1 MLTSAAGQP
10 MPKFKQFCPLK
21 CTSSGALE
29 SFDTAAGL
37 PMPGMGGP
45 PVVLGLN
52 GPVPPGMMMPQYG
65 APPPYPPCGGPPPRF
80 LGGPPQLPAVRAG
93 RMHRANDDL
102 NKVHASPGCLSCVV
116 DKGLALL

>member
-1 MLTSAAGQP
+1 MSTSAAGQL
-10 MPKFKQFCPLK
+10 MPRIKQSRPFS

-52 GPVPPGMMMPQYG
+52 GPVPAGMMMPQYG
-65 APPPYPPCGGPPPRF
+65 APPYPPGGGPPPRF

-93 RMHRANDDL
+93 RIHRANDDL
-102 NKVHASPGCLSCVV
+102 NKVHASPR
-116 DKGLALL
+116 LLVLVFLCGRG